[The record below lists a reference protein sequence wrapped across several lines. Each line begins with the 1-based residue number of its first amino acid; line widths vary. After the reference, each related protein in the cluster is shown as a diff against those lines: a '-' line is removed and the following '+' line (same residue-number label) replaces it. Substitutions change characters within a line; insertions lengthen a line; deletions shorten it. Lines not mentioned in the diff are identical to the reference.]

1 MNVAVYSGS
10 FNPLHIGHLAIMKH
24 LIHEAGYD
32 MVYLIVSPMNPFK
45 QGMQMVSGEERYKAA
60 VEAVLRHKEELSVMN
75 PETGEMELK
84 VKVDDIEL
92 SMPAPH
98 YTIKTLNSLKEREPH
113 NNFKLVMGADN
124 LASIRKWKSYVD
136 IISKFGIIV
145 FPRDDF
151 DIESIKN
158 ELLQE
163 GKAQNQIYIIDLMK
177 FEKVDVSSS
186 FIRSLKSEEKKSS
199 IYLV

>member
-45 QGMQMVSGEERYKAA
+45 HGMQMVSGEERYKAA

>member
-75 PETGEMELK
+75 PETGEMELR

-124 LASIRKWKSYVD
+124 LASIRKWKSYID

-163 GKAQNQIYIIDLMK
+163 GKAQNQIYIIDLIK

-186 FIRSLKSEEKKSS
+186 FIRSLKSEENKSS
-199 IYLV
+199 IYLM

>member
-1 MNVAVYSGS
+1 
-10 FNPLHIGHLAIMKH
+10 
-24 LIHEAGYD
+24 
-32 MVYLIVSPMNPFK
+32 
-45 QGMQMVSGEERYKAA
+45 MVSGEERYKAA

-124 LASIRKWKSYVD
+124 LASIRKWKSYID

>member
-45 QGMQMVSGEERYKAA
+45 QGMQMVSGEERYEAA
-60 VEAVLRHKEELSVMN
+60 VEAVLRHKEELSLPD
-75 PETGEMELK
+75 PETGEMKLR

-98 YTIKTLNSLKEREPH
+98 YTIKTLNSLKEREPQ

-151 DIESIKN
+151 DMETIKN
-158 ELLQE
+158 DLLEE
-163 GKAQNQIYIIDLMK
+163 GKAQNQIYIIDLME

-186 FIRSLKSEEKKSS
+186 FIRSLKSEENKSS
-199 IYLV
+199 IYLM

>member
-45 QGMQMVSGEERYKAA
+45 QGMQMVSGEKRYKAA

-75 PETGEMELK
+75 PETGEMELR

-124 LASIRKWKSYVD
+124 LASIRKWKSYID

-186 FIRSLKSEEKKSS
+186 FIRSLKSEENKSS
-199 IYLV
+199 IYLM

>member
-32 MVYLIVSPMNPFK
+32 MVYLIVSPVNPFK
-45 QGMQMVSGEERYKAA
+45 QGMQMVSGEDRYRAA
-60 VEAVLRHKEELSVMN
+60 VEAVLRHKDELSL
-75 PETGEMELK
+75 PDPHTGEMKLR
-84 VKVDDIEL
+84 VIVDDIEL

-98 YTIKTLNSLKEREPH
+98 YTIKTLNSLREREPH

-136 IISKFGIIV
+136 ILSKFGIIV
-145 FPRDDF
+145 FPRDNYYMEDL
-151 DIESIKN
+151 KN
-158 ELLQE
+158 ELLEE
-163 GKAQNQIYIIDLMK
+163 GKSQNQIYTIDLMDFQK
-177 FEKVDVSSS
+177 IDLSSS
-186 FIRSLKSEEKKSS
+186 FIRSLDTKENNISK
-199 IYLV
+199 YLM

>member
-124 LASIRKWKSYVD
+124 LASIRKWKSYID

-158 ELLQE
+158 ELIQE

>member
-124 LASIRKWKSYVD
+124 LASIRKWKSYID

>member
-124 LASIRKWKSYVD
+124 LASIRKWKSYID

-163 GKAQNQIYIIDLMK
+163 GKAQNQIYII
-177 FEKVDVSSS
+177 
-186 FIRSLKSEEKKSS
+186 FILSRSNCLFIKQANISQFFKIILS
-199 IYLV
+199 ITFS

>member
-45 QGMQMVSGEERYKAA
+45 QGMQMVSGEKRYKAA

-75 PETGEMELK
+75 PETGEMELR

-124 LASIRKWKSYVD
+124 LASIRKWKSYID

-186 FIRSLKSEEKKSS
+186 FMRSLKSEENKSS
-199 IYLV
+199 IYLM

>member
-1 MNVAVYSGS
+1 
-10 FNPLHIGHLAIMKH
+10 
-24 LIHEAGYD
+24 
-32 MVYLIVSPMNPFK
+32 
-45 QGMQMVSGEERYKAA
+45 
-60 VEAVLRHKEELSVMN
+60 
-75 PETGEMELK
+75 
-84 VKVDDIEL
+84 
-92 SMPAPH
+92 
-98 YTIKTLNSLKEREPH
+98 
-113 NNFKLVMGADN
+113 MGADN